1 MMWWPSAER
10 STGGTEM
17 PSLILREGEN
27 AAGNNIDVN
36 SVTGRKEREW
46 NGYGKEMENCP
57 CRLTPAERSHT

>member
-1 MMWWPSAER
+1 
-10 STGGTEM
+10 M
-17 PSLILREGEN
+17 PSLIQWEGEN

-36 SVTGRKEREW
+36 IVTGRKEREW